1 MVLDVGVSDM
11 LSIAQT
17 VGIVGT
23 LLIALFLSRREVRE
37 LSIDI
42 ETKVLSDLDEKVH
55 RLEEHLLERP
65 ELARVINNVQ
75 SLSPDRVYAFD
86 VLNVFSHAYD
96 MHERKVL
103 NENEWFGW
111 VQWMRTCFRL
121 GTIKEYWYCVEG
133 ATWTYNAVERDAR
146 TPTQGGYS
154 NKIVVDENY
163 VLRIPDNLPMD
174 GAAPLLCAG
183 ITLYSPLMHWKAGP
197 GKKVA
202 IIGLGGLGHIGVK
215 IAHALG
221 AEVTVLSQS
230 LKKQEEAKKMGADN
244 FYATS
249 DRENLKKLRGYFD
262 IIINTVSVELD
273 LNKYMKLLDVDGTM
287 IVVGLP

>member
-1 MVLDVGVSDM
+1 MVLDIGITDV

-55 RLEEHLLERP
+55 RLEEHLWESP
-65 ELARVINNVQ
+65 ELARVINNAPT
-75 SLSPDRVYAFD
+75 LSPEAVYAYD

-121 GTIKEYWYCVEG
+121 GTIKEHWKQFQQSQWYDPSFDDFINKQVI
-133 ATWTYNAVERDAR
+133 AYVEREIR
-146 TPTQGGYS
+146 
-154 NKIVVDENY
+154 
-163 VLRIPDNLPMD
+163 
-174 GAAPLLCAG
+174 
-183 ITLYSPLMHWKAGP
+183 
-197 GKKVA
+197 
-202 IIGLGGLGHIGVK
+202 
-215 IAHALG
+215 
-221 AEVTVLSQS
+221 
-230 LKKQEEAKKMGADN
+230 
-244 FYATS
+244 
-249 DRENLKKLRGYFD
+249 
-262 IIINTVSVELD
+262 
-273 LNKYMKLLDVDGTM
+273 
-287 IVVGLP
+287 